1 MKGSVRVV
9 PTAGKKEL
17 ATAETKPATRGKK
30 PASPTGK
37 DLISTR
43 TLDFTPRSLNI
54 TLNDFV
60 EKLPSGENESKAFAK
75 EIEQVIVDAARFLRP
90 KAAYRIIDRASPE
103 GDLLKPKSSN
113 SHLNALLNTELKKTG
128 KIAVFACT
136 AGAEIEGLYRSYLKR
151 GESIKAFFADLLGT
165 IAVGK
170 IMELL
175 YRELEKEYLS
185 EGLRAGHAISPGDC
199 GWPLK
204 EQAVLF
210 SLLPENCCGIHLNQS
225 MMMTP
230 QKSQSGII
238 LLGKKIRREKH
249 RCSLCSSPNC
259 PYRK

>member
-1 MKGSVRVV
+1 MKESGKIV
-9 PTAGKKEL
+9 PTAGEKKSVTEEKGF
-17 ATAETKPATRGKK
+17 TAGEKGFTAG
-30 PASPTGK
+30 S
-37 DLISTR
+37 DQLLIRSF
-43 TLDFTPRSLNI
+43 DFTAHSLNI
-54 TLNDFV
+54 TLTDFI
-60 EKLPSGENESKAFAK
+60 EKLPSGENESEAFAK

-113 SHLNALLNTELKKTG
+113 SHLNALLNTELKKTE

-136 AGAEIEGLYRSYLKR
+136 AGAEIEELYRSYLKR

-170 IMELL
+170 ILELL
-175 YRELEKEYLS
+175 YRELEKEYLND
-185 EGLRAGHAISPGDC
+185 GLHAGHAISPGDC

-210 SLLPENCCGIHLNQS
+210 SLLPEDCCGIHLNQS
-225 MMMTP
+225 MMMIP

-238 LLGKKIRREKH
+238 PLGKGIRREKH
-249 RCSLCSSPNC
+249 RCSLCSSLNC